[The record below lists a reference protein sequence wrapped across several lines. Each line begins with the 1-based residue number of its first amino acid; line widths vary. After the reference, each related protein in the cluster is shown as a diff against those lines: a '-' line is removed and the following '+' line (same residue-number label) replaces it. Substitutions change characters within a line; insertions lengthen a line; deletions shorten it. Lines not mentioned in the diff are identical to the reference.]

1 MKKWFAA
8 IMVGLISIVLISS
21 TFAAPKKQKLMVY
34 TSMKESLIG
43 QIRDGFAKKHPNIQ
57 FDYYSA
63 GAGKLMAKIA
73 AERQSGRLAVDVL
86 WTSEIPDFYQLKK
99 QKMLAKY
106 ISPEAKHVIS
116 PVLDPEGEFTPA
128 RLGTL
133 GIAYNTTKI
142 KSAPKTW
149 QELFGPTYTDGFGI
163 ANPALSGTA
172 MVSVAMLEETFGW
185 EFFQKL
191 RANGAKMG
199 QGSGQVVD
207 DTASGDLKAC
217 IGVDY
222 ITIDKIKKGATLGFA
237 YPKEM
242 LVVPSPVAIFK
253 VTKNMDAAKTF
264 VDYLL
269 SKEGQTIIAGSYTI
283 PVRKDVPVVPGVGL
297 VTPEEAVKR
306 AIPMDY
312 IKMIDEKQSMIEK
325 FTEIMMK
332 K

>member
-1 MKKWFAA
+1 MKMKMKK
-8 IMVGLISIVLISS
+8 VLLGLLILVLMTPSAL
-21 TFAAPKKQKLMVY
+21 AAPKLKLMVY
-34 TSMKESLIG
+34 TSMKETLIG
-43 QIRDGFAKKHPNIQ
+43 EIRDSFVKKYPKIR

-73 AERQSGRLAVDVL
+73 AERQAGKLCADVL
-86 WTSEIPDFYQLKK
+86 WTSEVPDFYQLKK
-99 QKMLAKY
+99 QKLLRKY
-106 ISPEAKHVIS
+106 ISSQAKYVVS
-116 PVLDPEGEFTPA
+116 PVKDPDGEFTPA

-142 KSAPKTW
+142 TVAPKSW
-149 QELFGPTYTDGFGI
+149 RDLFGKQYTDSFGI

-172 MVSVAMLEETFGW
+172 MVSVAMLKKTFGW
-185 EFFQKL
+185 GFFEKL

-222 ITIDKIKKGATLGFA
+222 IVLDKIKKGAPLGFV

-242 LVVPSPVAIFK
+242 LVVPSPVAILK
-253 VTKNMDAAKTF
+253 RTSNLKAAKIF
-264 VDYLL
+264 VNFLL
-269 SKEGQTIIAGSYTI
+269 SKQGQTIIAKNYTLPI
-283 PVRKDVPVVPGVGL
+283 RKDVPVAKNDGMIDI
-297 VTPEEAVKR
+297 TEAVQR

-312 IKMIDEKQSMIEK
+312 LKMIDEKQSIIEK
-325 FTEIMMK
+325 FTNIMLK
-332 K
+332 